1 MRSKL
6 FASILFILWS
16 GIILTIFFIV
26 QRPIA
31 LTVAS
36 GLLSLISTIGFWIL
50 WLIIGAATGYSFR
63 RFLPEMDSA
72 PRIYLLAGLGF
83 GIFGL
88 LGFGLAAIDVARP
101 LVLGI
106 VLAALFIF
114 TFWNRSLFLLA
125 EDFQK
130 LFAGL
135 RSSAALAPKWIPWI
149 AIIAT
154 GLSFVLALAPPV
166 EAFDAY
172 HLTVPNLWLRDGGLR
187 LVNLFPYWY
196 PSLGEGMFVWPLAFH
211 NDIVPQ
217 LIHFAFGFLVI
228 ILIWDWT
235 RTLWGSEAGWWS
247 IAIFLTM
254 PSLVWLAA
262 WAYTDLMLIFFMLT
276 SLYALWK
283 WKNSSIHSWLMVS
296 GIMAGFATSI
306 KYTSVVL
313 PITLLVLIVLWEYK
327 NIQNMLRRLFRVA
340 VPNLIVTSPWY
351 LRNWFFTGNPVYPF
365 IFGGPFWDSFRM
377 KMLANAGTGIGWNP
391 LDLIALPL
399 NVTLG
404 YRDVTY
410 FDGRLGPF
418 YLILLPSVIWILWK
432 NRHDRSASK
441 QALLITSVFAL
452 ASILLWT
459 YGVVQTISLWQA
471 RLVWPGIISLIIPM
485 TAGILEM
492 KKMDLPKF
500 RLSFIFTAIMAI
512 TATVFVLDFGLMV
525 LDRNPLRFAIG
536 LESRQSY
543 MSREQPDYAAALAL
557 LQKTPPDAFIYLID
571 EPRSYGMERRVQP
584 DFLSDNLPHDFY
596 LYPTNAEVISAWQKL
611 GYTHV
616 LLAATKLETFSM
628 ATNERILPGF
638 GPRLDDLKK
647 LLTEAGRTNNGS
659 YILYA
664 IPQK

>member
-6 FASILFILWS
+6 FASILFIVWA

-26 QRPIA
+26 QKPVA

-50 WLIIGAATGYSFR
+50 WLAIGAATGYSFR

-72 PRIYLLAGLGF
+72 QRIYLLAGLGY

-88 LGFGLAAIDVARP
+88 LGFGLAAIDAARP

-114 TFWNRSLFLLA
+114 TLWNRSLFLLV

-135 RSSAALAPKWIPWI
+135 KSSAARAPIWIPWI
-149 AIIAT
+149 AILTT

-172 HLTVPNLWLRDGGLR
+172 HLTVPSLWLRDGGLR

-228 ILIWDWT
+228 LLIWDWT

-283 WKNSSIHSWLMVS
+283 WKISSLHSWLMIC

-313 PITLLVLIVLWEYK
+313 PITLLILIVLWEYK
-327 NIQNMLRRLFRVA
+327 NIQNMLRCLFWVA
-340 VPNLIVTSPWY
+340 VPNLIVASPWY
-351 LRNWFFTGNPVYPF
+351 LRNWIFTGNPVYPF
-365 IFGGPFWDSFRM
+365 IFGGPFWDLFRM
-377 KMLANAGTGIGWNP
+377 KMLANAGTGIGWNL

-418 YLILLPSVIWILWK
+418 YLILLPLVIWILWK
-432 NRHDRSASK
+432 N
-441 QALLITSVFAL
+441 
-452 ASILLWT
+452 
-459 YGVVQTISLWQA
+459 
-471 RLVWPGIISLIIPM
+471 
-485 TAGILEM
+485 
-492 KKMDLPKF
+492 
-500 RLSFIFTAIMAI
+500 
-512 TATVFVLDFGLMV
+512 
-525 LDRNPLRFAIG
+525 
-536 LESRQSY
+536 
-543 MSREQPDYAAALAL
+543 
-557 LQKTPPDAFIYLID
+557 
-571 EPRSYGMERRVQP
+571 
-584 DFLSDNLPHDFY
+584 
-596 LYPTNAEVISAWQKL
+596 
-611 GYTHV
+611 
-616 LLAATKLETFSM
+616 
-628 ATNERILPGF
+628 
-638 GPRLDDLKK
+638 
-647 LLTEAGRTNNGS
+647 
-659 YILYA
+659 
-664 IPQK
+664 